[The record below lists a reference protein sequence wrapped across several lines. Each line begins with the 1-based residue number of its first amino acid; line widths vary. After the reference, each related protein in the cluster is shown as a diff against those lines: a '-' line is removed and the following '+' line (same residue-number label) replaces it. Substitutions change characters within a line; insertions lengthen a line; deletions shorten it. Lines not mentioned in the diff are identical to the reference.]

1 MGLSEKSES
10 PFFVQRN
17 SEENDFDLVLTLFL
31 IRVRLNFENPNWRQE
46 EMNTVYFPKKNI
58 LGSEYSKE
66 HIEYISL
73 FPKFKDSWIQYYV
86 SVADF

>member
-1 MGLSEKSES
+1 
-10 PFFVQRN
+10 
-17 SEENDFDLVLTLFL
+17 
-31 IRVRLNFENPNWRQE
+31 
-46 EMNTVYFPKKNI
+46 MNTVYFPKKNI